1 MAENARFKIAETR
14 GRLETEENRYD
25 QICKEL
31 GQRNEELS
39 TKLQYLA
46 KLSLE
51 KIANFDQIRETLI
64 QGLKALASVRE
75 QWQKL
80 VEFFQFITNII
91 KVCQKESLA
100 SFVEYAKVGKKR
112 VLANGYADTDFMRDL
127 IYEQVSQ
134 ANTTSYLVWSI
145 SNVYVEISRKHLM
158 SPLASLGHLIAL
170 DPEKERHTIEAKR
183 NELMK
188 GSKEAQEAIK
198 KHVSETKEDFH
209 EKVTKGIKQIET
221 ELLKALPS
229 EDPAKIKEMS
239 DSVKSDIKEADDE
252 TSCR

>member
-1 MAENARFKIAETR
+1 
-14 GRLETEENRYD
+14 
-25 QICKEL
+25 
-31 GQRNEELS
+31 
-39 TKLQYLA
+39 
-46 KLSLE
+46 
-51 KIANFDQIRETLI
+51 
-64 QGLKALASVRE
+64 
-75 QWQKL
+75 
-80 VEFFQFITNII
+80 
-91 KVCQKESLA
+91 
-100 SFVEYAKVGKKR
+100 
-112 VLANGYADTDFMRDL
+112 
-127 IYEQVSQ
+127 
-134 ANTTSYLVWSI
+134 
-145 SNVYVEISRKHLM
+145 M

-188 GSKEAQEAIK
+188 GGKEAQEAIK